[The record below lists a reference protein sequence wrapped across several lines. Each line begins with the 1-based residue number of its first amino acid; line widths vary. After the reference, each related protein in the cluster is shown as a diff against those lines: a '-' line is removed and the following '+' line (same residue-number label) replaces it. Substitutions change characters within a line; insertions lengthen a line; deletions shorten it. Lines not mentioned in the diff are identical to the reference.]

1 MHYEYSQKCSLSLHI
16 VDRQIKIKI
25 QSLHNLLRCT
35 RSKSATTHFWRH
47 FCLHLQSSKK
57 TLTTMM
63 ATSYVGIRDDAGA
76 KSLSTNERNFL
87 RSCAL
92 AEQSSKVLRGDGR
105 GPGDLRKIQT
115 TLNRWDNGAEC
126 TAQWGSTRVSAT
138 LTGSLQPPNPDRP
151 SEGVL
156 SISVELS
163 PMASTSFGIAAPIT
177 TAPGG
182 GGSGGADAGLPA
194 MNDSHQ
200 KLLSNRIV
208 RCLERIIL
216 TGGALDTE
224 ALCVSAGAWVWNLTL
239 QVRLLDHG
247 GNALDASVLA
257 AMAALRHYRK
267 PQATDGQALHADVRE
282 PTPLP
287 LHHTPLTCSFALIH
301 ADDMALSTNSTSTVA
316 ALMDPTDREELVQ
329 TGAISMGMNVHAEV
343 CLLDFGG
350 GCELKAPQLR
360 QCWKLAEAAIV
371 QLCHMLEAL
380 LTAADEKANL
390 GRLHRLQQQQNGTLP
405 PLPMDATPQVPF
417 WHEDDDG
424 GVQVMDTESLSMTA
438 KNTKEEEEYRLNAL
452 DFAQGHVAA
461 KVKDVAEP
469 RKKEE
474 SSSLLAAMLK
484 SVQVQDNI
492 VPAAK
497 TSIVKKAAS
506 KIEEASASMQSND
519 AKEEFAQ
526 FAKKAKKEVALD
538 SDDDEEE
545 TTMMLQTEFA
555 SVEKP
560 NNTAPIKMV
569 ENEDDVDD
577 LAMAIKSKKSKSK
590 KTKK

>member
-1 MHYEYSQKCSLSLHI
+1 
-16 VDRQIKIKI
+16 
-25 QSLHNLLRCT
+25 
-35 RSKSATTHFWRH
+35 
-47 FCLHLQSSKK
+47 
-57 TLTTMM
+57 MM

-76 KSLSTNERNFL
+76 KSLSSNERNFL

-182 GGSGGADAGLPA
+182 GGGASSGGADAGLPA
-194 MNDSHQ
+194 MTDSHQ

-224 ALCVSAGAWVWNLTL
+224 ALCVSAGDWVWNLTL

-257 AMAALRHYRK
+257 AMAVLRHYRK

-301 ADDMALSTNSTSTVA
+301 ADDMALSTNSTCTVA
-316 ALMDPTDREELVQ
+316 ALLDPTDREELVQ
-329 TGAISMGMNVHAEV
+329 TGVISMGMNVHAEV

-360 QCWKLAEAAIV
+360 QCWKLAETAIV
-371 QLCHMLEAL
+371 QLCHMLESL
-380 LTAADEKANL
+380 LIAADEKANL
-390 GRLHRLQQQQNGTLP
+390 GRLHRLQQRQNGALP
-405 PLPMDATPQVPF
+405 PLPTDATPQVPF

-424 GVQVMDTESLSMTA
+424 GVQVMDTESLSVTA
-438 KNTKEEEEYRLNAL
+438 KNTKEEEEYRLKAL
-452 DFAQGHVAA
+452 DFANGHVAA

-484 SVQVQDNI
+484 SVQVQDTNL
-492 VPAAK
+492 PAAK
-497 TSIVKKAAS
+497 ISIVHESSVKTEKS
-506 KIEEASASMQSND
+506 SASIQSND
-519 AKEEFAQ
+519 ARDEFAQ
-526 FAKKAKKEVALD
+526 FAKKAKKEAALD

-545 TTMMLQTEFA
+545 TTVML
-555 SVEKP
+555 P
-560 NNTAPIKMV
+560 NRIRQHR
-569 ENEDDVDD
+569 
-577 LAMAIKSKKSKSK
+577 KSR
-590 KTKK
+590 TTTLLCP